1 MAFGSKKP
9 LNLYSFDMKLAATIY
24 VKATSAREAMRQ
36 AQGFAGEG
44 GCFEFEGGDV
54 SGRTYRDP
62 MLPMI
67 SLSPTMTGKGL
78 YPGAAEL
85 CEENVTHE
93 GEWN

>member
-1 MAFGSKKP
+1 MAKTKP

-44 GCFEFEGGDV
+44 GCFEFKGEDV
-54 SGRTYRDP
+54 SARMMSDP
-62 MLPMI
+62 LLPMI
-67 SLSPTMTGKGL
+67 SLSPAMTGKGL